1 MKYLAAAAFALTLS
15 SGTFAVAG
23 NLSDP
28 ILHQDLIIED
38 AKAGSSSSGTTMV
51 AMMAL
56 LAFRGGYEATDQN
69 STTTNCKKGG
79 LEYQRPPFLCH
90 LS

>member
-1 MKYLAAAAFALTLS
+1 VGIMKYLAAAVFALTLS
-15 SGTFAVAG
+15 SGSFAVTG

-38 AKAGSSSSGTTMV
+38 AKAGNSSSGTTMV

-56 LAFRGGYEATDQN
+56 LLFSAAMSN
-69 STTTNCKKGG
+69 
-79 LEYQRPPFLCH
+79 
-90 LS
+90 

>member
-1 MKYLAAAAFALTLS
+1 LALCGYTTIGDIMKNLVAAAVALTLS
-15 SGTFAVAG
+15 SDTFAAAG

-28 ILHQDLIIED
+28 ILHQDLITED

-56 LAFRGGYEATDQN
+56 LLFATAMN
-69 STTTNCKKGG
+69 N
-79 LEYQRPPFLCH
+79 
-90 LS
+90 